1 MDSKEEFLLFY
12 GMILIVRFVQE
23 TQDINLEDPKSNR
36 SLKESNRRIR
46 FVDDIPIIKSSQ
58 FSRRLK
64 GVGIGSISLS
74 LGYSIYL

>member
-1 MDSKEEFLLFY
+1 MLFCSA
-12 GMILIVRFVQE
+12 ILIVRFVQE
-23 TQDINLEDPKSNR
+23 TQDIDLEDPKSNR

-64 GVGIGSISLS
+64 GVGL
-74 LGYSIYL
+74 

>member
-1 MDSKEEFLLFY
+1 MNSKEEFLLFCSA
-12 GMILIVRFVQE
+12 ILIVRFVQE
-23 TQDINLEDPKSNR
+23 TQDIDLEDPKSNR

-64 GVGIGSISLS
+64 GVGL
-74 LGYSIYL
+74 

>member
-36 SLKESNRRIR
+36 SLKDSNRRIR
-46 FVDDIPIIKSSQ
+46 FVDDIPIIKSSH
-58 FSRRLK
+58 SH
-64 GVGIGSISLS
+64 VD
-74 LGYSIYL
+74 